1 MRNFAKFTRKHLCR
15 NLFFDKVRRC
25 RSTTLLKTRL
35 KRRCFLVNFAKFVRT
50 LFLQSTTGC
59 LFLIIAVSIVVKGEL
74 VNETVNYETEI
85 KVYQFEPEVQVIKKG
100 SSGER
105 TGLTRV
111 FEEGVLKKN

>member
-1 MRNFAKFTRKHLCR
+1 M
-15 NLFFDKVRRC
+15 
-25 RSTTLLKTRL
+25 
-35 KRRCFLVNFAKFVRT
+35 
-50 LFLQSTTGC
+50 
-59 LFLIIAVSIVVKGEL
+59 KGEL

-85 KVYQFEPEVQVIKKG
+85 KAYQFEPEVQVIKKG